1 MSTNDKS
8 KFSFSVGKT
17 KQATKVE
24 EAYDA
29 SKPFAPR
36 IPVVDLTPEALKQK
50 YSKIQLIRKIEK
62 ILLGIVV
69 VFIGLWVLNLTVTGV
84 QTGASNIVKAEID
97 GLQGEV
103 AEVEPYQKYLEG
115 IELVRSNMG
124 KVFAKN
130 IDMGEVMNYVVNNA
144 NANNIILTSIK
155 ITEATS
161 TTEQNTC
168 INSTPFSKVD
178 QVGCITLSGTGG
190 SSAEII
196 AFFDGLGKS
205 EGLTNSFITSM
216 GSSGNTIVFA
226 GSVSMTEDIYMK
238 RFTWLGEDIDTIL
251 KNGGLTKENR
261 NTYKGA
267 EDGENST
274 ATPSPTATP
283 KPTATPETTATAKP
297 SEANDTRFATCKE
310 AIAAGFGPYTQGTD
324 PEYEW
329 YKAEDTQAT
338 GKVCVS

>member
-8 KFSFSVGKT
+8 KFTFSIGKT
-17 KQATKVE
+17 KQATKSE
-24 EAYDA
+24 ESYDA

-36 IPVVDLTPEALKQK
+36 IPFVDLTPEALKQK
-50 YSKIQLIRKIEK
+50 YAKLALITKIEK
-62 ILLGIVV
+62 VLLGIVA
-69 VFIGLWVLNLTVTGV
+69 VFIAVWVLNIAITSV
-84 QTGASNIVKAEID
+84 QTSASNVIKTEID

-103 AEVEPYQKYLEG
+103 ASVEPYQKYLEG

-124 KVFAKN
+124 KVFSKN
-130 IDMGEVMNYVVNNA
+130 IDMGKVMDYVVTSA
-144 NANNIILTSIK
+144 NSNNIVLTSIK

-196 AFFDGLGKS
+196 AFFDSLGQS

-216 GSSGNTIVFA
+216 GNSGNIIVFA
-226 GSVSMTEDIYMK
+226 GSVSMDEEIYMK
-238 RFTWLGEDIDTIL
+238 RFTWLGEDIDNIL
-251 KNGGLTKENR
+251 QNGGLTKENR
-261 NTYKGA
+261 NTYSG
-267 EDGENST
+267 ST
-274 ATPSPTATP
+274 SSANKAPAPSATP
-283 KPTATPETTATAKP
+283 KPTVTPETTATAKP
-297 SEANDTRFATCKE
+297 SDAADTRFASCKE

>member
-1 MSTNDKS
+1 MSTNDKT
-8 KFSFSVGKT
+8 KFSFSIGKT
-17 KQATKVE
+17 KQATKAE

-36 IPVVDLTPEALKQK
+36 IPVVDLTPEALRQK
-50 YSKIQLIRKIEK
+50 YGKLALIVKIEK
-62 ILLGIVV
+62 ILLAIVV
-69 VFIGLWVLNLTVTGV
+69 AFIGLWVLNITITGL
-84 QTGASNIVKAEID
+84 QTSASNVIKAEID

-103 AEVEPYQKYLEG
+103 ASVEPYQKYLEG

-130 IDMGEVMNYVVNNA
+130 IDMGKVMDYVVANA
-144 NANNIILTSIK
+144 NANNIILNSIK

-178 QVGCITLSGTGG
+178 QVGCITLSGTGQ
-190 SSAEII
+190 SSADVI
-196 AFFDGLGKS
+196 AFFDGMGQS

-216 GSSGNTIVFA
+216 GTSGTVLVFS
-226 GSVSMTEDIYMK
+226 GSVSMNEDIYMK
-238 RFTWLGEDIDTIL
+238 RFTWLGEDIDNIL
-251 KNGGLTKENR
+251 KNGGLTKGAN
-261 NTYKGA
+261 NTYSQPTEAK
-267 EDGENST
+267 ST
-274 ATPSPTATP
+274 PQPSQTP

-297 SEANDTRFATCKE
+297 SSANDTRFATCKE

-329 YKAEDTQAT
+329 YKAEDTQNT